1 MMILH
6 LKDEIQACGSF
17 FNWHELLVTYQDTK
31 ILFNLIGVGLGSCM
45 GGFIVSPRWLLQ
57 WEVLERQFTILS
69 KLAFLS

>member
-1 MMILH
+1 MILH

-17 FNWHELLVTYQDTK
+17 FNWHELLVTYQNTK

-45 GGFIVSPRWLLQ
+45 GGFIVSPKWLLQ
-57 WEVLERQFTILS
+57 WKVLEWQFTILS

>member
-17 FNWHELLVTYQDTK
+17 FNWPELSVTYQNTE
-31 ILFNLIGVGLGSCM
+31 ILLNLIGKNLGSCM
-45 GGFIVSPRWLLQ
+45 GGFIVSPEWLLQ
-57 WEVLERQFTILS
+57 WKVLERQFTILS